1 LLRPGGLSTPH
12 APATPA
18 CVRAALSHLIHPAP
32 LWKRPTFYPRDPLLP
47 CGTWRH
53 PCGALEA
60 PRRRPC
66 DALATPLRHLA
77 SLLAPHPLPAPSLPR
92 RGGSLTLS
100 LYLDCSASVA
110 APREAAPSMRVP
122 VAILSARA
130 MPATRDAHALR
141 AHTGVVLRPSSPP

>member
-1 LLRPGGLSTPH
+1 MRARCAFSPHPPRTTVEAPHLSIHVTLYCLAARGGTLAAPLRRPG
-12 APATPA
+12 
-18 CVRAALSHLIHPAP
+18 
-32 LWKRPTFYPRDPLLP
+32 
-47 CGTWRH
+47 
-53 PCGALEA
+53 
-60 PRRRPC
+60 

-92 RGGSLTLS
+92 RGASLALS

-122 VAILSARA
+122 VAILSAGA
-130 MPATRDAHALR
+130 MSATRDAHALR